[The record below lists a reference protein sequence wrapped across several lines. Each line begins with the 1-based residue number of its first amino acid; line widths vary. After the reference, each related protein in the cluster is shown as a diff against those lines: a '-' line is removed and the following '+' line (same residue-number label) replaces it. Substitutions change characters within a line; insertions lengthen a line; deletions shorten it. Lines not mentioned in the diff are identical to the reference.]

1 MIAETV
7 QPMTGSVLNWV
18 DLICIAL
25 LGATLVYGIIRGFMI
40 QLLGIIVLIVS
51 ALVATWT
58 FRGIGGFVLGR
69 WPTLS
74 DNAAR
79 GIGFTVVFLLVLAAG
94 TGLAYLLRGQM
105 AKAKMLAH
113 DRVLGAVV
121 GVAKGVLLG
130 VILLQLALNFTMPEE
145 VETRPEGLSKA
156 IVNSRSAGIAR
167 WTTEKLLV
175 FLPQGVAE
183 RLREYDRLHPQEPEV
198 EKEPET
204 VRTECPPGSSSSTTN
219 PSSGTSSDTR

>member
-1 MIAETV
+1 MIAETM

-25 LGATLVYGIIRGFMI
+25 LGATLLYGIIRGFMI

-58 FRGIGGFVLGR
+58 YRGIAGFILGR
-69 WPTLS
+69 WPDLS
-74 DNAAR
+74 DKAAR
-79 GIGFTVVFLLVLAAG
+79 GIGFTIVFLLVLAAG

-113 DRVLGAVV
+113 DRMLG
-121 GVAKGVLLG
+121 AKGVLLG
-130 VILLQLALNFTMPEE
+130 VILLQLALNFTLPEDA
-145 VETRPEGLSKA
+145 ETRPEGFSKA
-156 IVNSRSAGIAR
+156 IVNSRSAGVAR

-183 RLREYDRLHPQEPEV
+183 RLREYDRLHPREPEV
-198 EKEPET
+198 EQESEPG
-204 VRTECPPGSSSSTTN
+204 RSECPPGSSSSTTN
-219 PSSGTSSDTR
+219 PSSGTSSGTR